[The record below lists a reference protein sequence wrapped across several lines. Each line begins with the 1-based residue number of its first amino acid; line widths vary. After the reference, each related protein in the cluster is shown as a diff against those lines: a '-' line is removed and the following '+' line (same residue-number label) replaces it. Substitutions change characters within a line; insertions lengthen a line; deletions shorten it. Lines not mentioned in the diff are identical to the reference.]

1 MWHTWLCGCTL
12 WIPYHLSY
20 SDFSFT
26 RTMNCPVKS
35 LRCYTFPFLIPPQI
49 SLTSAV
55 KLPLS
60 SFLPLVMCFM
70 SVSGLLGWNSFS
82 YWCSKGAGIACWL
95 ECWTHDRKVVSSN
108 PGRSGGRILFSRVN
122 FVCWLLFGVRST
134 PALPQ
139 WQVKDP
145 AHSAKSAGSR
155 LHLNTHTSL
164 PHWSQSG
171 LTMLLSRQS
180 IGIYQET
187 SSHAPHQGTL
197 VYSRLSLLSRCGLIP
212 A

>member
-122 FVCWLLFGVRST
+122 FVCWQQHLST
-134 PALPQ
+134 PI
-139 WQVKDP
+139 
-145 AHSAKSAGSR
+145 
-155 LHLNTHTSL
+155 NTHTQNTPKN
-164 PHWSQSG
+164 PH
-171 LTMLLSRQS
+171 TY
-180 IGIYQET
+180 IKHT
-187 SSHAPHQGTL
+187 HTHTPHTHTKYTHTTPTHTQKTQNTHTKKNTQT
-197 VYSRLSLLSRCGLIP
+197 
-212 A
+212 